1 MKTLVIGAGAIGSIV
16 AGILT
21 LKGFEV
27 DLACKN
33 AEQSEKLN
41 IDGLVFKI
49 KNRKYIQLVP
59 SYPNV
64 DSTPGNYSYVVL
76 ATKTF
81 DMLAPATEAI
91 QKLSPN
97 GLIISMQD
105 GYCEHAL
112 ARITGTDRVVG
123 AMIGWGAT
131 LSNNGM
137 AKMSSK
143 GEMIIGKLD
152 GADDPRL
159 DNLQFMFNH
168 IVPTSIVR
176 NINEHIYSKLII
188 NSCVNTLGA
197 LTGLKVGA
205 LITDKML
212 RNTFIQIIRE
222 ALCVANHLKIEI
234 PEYAGKLNYSRLV
247 RGSSIYHR
255 IRKHVRIR
263 LFGVKY
269 RHVKSSGLQ
278 SLERGEPS
286 EIDCL
291 NGYIVQ
297 KAIELG
303 IDTPINKKLVEMV
316 HEIETG
322 KRNISPKN
330 LDEPLF
336 GMR

>member
-21 LKGFEV
+21 LKGFDI
-27 DLACKN
+27 DLVCQST
-33 AEQSEKLN
+33 EQSEKLN

-49 KNRKYIQLVP
+49 KNRKHIQLVP
-59 SYPNV
+59 SYPSVN
-64 DSTPGNYSYVVL
+64 STPGNYSYVIL

-81 DMLAPATEAI
+81 DMTQPAKEAI
-91 QKLSPN
+91 QKLSPK

-105 GYCEHAL
+105 GYCEHTL
-112 ARITGTDRVVG
+112 ARVAGTDRVVG

-131 LSNNGM
+131 LSKNGM
-137 AKMSSK
+137 AEMSSK

-152 GADDPRL
+152 GFDDPRL
-159 DNLQFMFNH
+159 DNLQFMLNH

-188 NSCVNTLGA
+188 NSCVTTLGA
-197 LTGLKVGA
+197 LTGLNVGA
-205 LITDKML
+205 LITDKKL
-212 RNTFIQIIRE
+212 RNTFIQIIKE
-222 ALCVANHLKIEI
+222 ALCVADYLKIEI
-234 PEYAGKLNYSRLV
+234 PEYAGKLNYKRLI
-247 RGSSIYHR
+247 RGNSIYHR
-255 IRKHVRIR
+255 IRKHARIR

-278 SLERGEPS
+278 SLERGEPT

-297 KAIELG
+297 RAKELG
-303 IDTPINKKLVEMV
+303 IDTPVNKRLVEMV
-316 HEIETG
+316 HEIEAG
-322 KRNISPKN
+322 KREISPSN